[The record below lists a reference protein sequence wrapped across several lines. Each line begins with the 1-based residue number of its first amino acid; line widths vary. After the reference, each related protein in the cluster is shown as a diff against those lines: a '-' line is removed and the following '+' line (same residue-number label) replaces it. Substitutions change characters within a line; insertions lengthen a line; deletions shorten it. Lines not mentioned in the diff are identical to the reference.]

1 MAPRLGL
8 MLVADQLRAD
18 HTGFGGLS
26 LGHTPNL
33 DRIAASGTVLDRAY
47 ATNPVCMPSRATLAT
62 GRWPSSHGTRTN
74 GIPLDPSAETLMST
88 LRRAGW
94 STVAVGKLHFQ
105 TMGWPFLDDQQAEID
120 ATDPE
125 ATDPARRDAAC
136 QGSSSPLE
144 TWDWER

>member
-1 MAPRLGL
+1 
-8 MLVADQLRAD
+8 
-18 HTGFGGLS
+18 
-26 LGHTPNL
+26 
-33 DRIAASGTVLDRAY
+33 
-47 ATNPVCMPSRATLAT
+47 MPSRATLAT
-62 GRWPSSHGTRTN
+62 GRWPTSHGTRTN